1 MHAPVFVLTSWPDF
15 MKGLAAGRFDL
26 AAGGV
31 SWTPERARITTALP
45 RYAPF
50 GKVAL
55 IRRAAAERFQTP
67 EDLNQPGVRV
77 IKNPGGTNERW
88 VDEHLTRAQ
97 VSTVADN
104 ASIPARIAN
113 DLGDVMITD
122 SFEALWYSA
131 RDVRLTVAMEGRRLT
146 PIAWKTMLLRLGARR
161 PVLPGRESSPAASEP
176 LGPLLLS
183 AWGRLERAGVVET
196 LAAKWLG
203 AGRRAK
209 PFSAAAN
216 TASSRSFPSAGF
228 P

>member
-1 MHAPVFVLTSWPDF
+1 

-88 VDEHLTRAQ
+88 VDEHLTR
-97 VSTVADN
+97 
-104 ASIPARIAN
+104 
-113 DLGDVMITD
+113 
-122 SFEALWYSA
+122 
-131 RDVRLTVAMEGRRLT
+131 RRYRPSPTT
-146 PIAWKTMLLRLGARR
+146 P
-161 PVLPGRESSPAASEP
+161 PF
-176 LGPLLLS
+176 
-183 AWGRLERAGVVET
+183 
-196 LAAKWLG
+196 
-203 AGRRAK
+203 RRAS
-209 PFSAAAN
+209 PTTWATS
-216 TASSRSFPSAGF
+216 
-228 P
+228 